1 MQPLSS
7 RVVSVTQLRP
17 LGIGEILDVGITI
30 YRRNFRALLTLVFV
44 VVAPFEILS
53 ALIQASALPDNTFI
67 TDTSAT
73 EPIDIDRDFWLGIA
87 AFGVAGLLSF
97 IAGIIATGACFKA
110 IADGYLGE
118 RADWRPALRYAAR
131 RLHSIIWVTMLGTFI
146 AVIGFIFFIV
156 PGVYL
161 YVCFAVAVP
170 VLLTEGVK
178 GRKALGRSRRLVRG
192 RWWGTFGV
200 VFLGALLVS
209 IVQGALVGLTAIVTT
224 LDTADPTLGSFIFST
239 TATVL
244 ASVISTPL
252 SAAFITVLYFDLRV
266 RKEAFD
272 LQLLAEQ
279 IGVEPGEGA
288 SPAVRFAD
296 QAPRREE
303 LEADDQPPYWPPPPG
318 WKPRSQREADQQ
330 EPQQGPQQGPE

>member
-1 MQPLSS
+1 M
-7 RVVSVTQLRP
+7 SVTQLRP

-53 ALIQASALPDNTFI
+53 ALVQASALPDSTFL
-67 TDTSAT
+67 T
-73 EPIDIDRDFWLGIA
+73 ETTPGETVDIDREFWLGVA
-87 AFGVAGLLSF
+87 AFSAAALLSF

-110 IADGYLGE
+110 VADGYLGE
-118 RADWRPALRYAAR
+118 RAEWRPALAYAAR
-131 RLHSIIWVTMLGTFI
+131 RLHSILWVTIFGTLI
-146 AVIGFIFFIV
+146 AVIGFFFLIV

-170 VLLTEGVK
+170 VLLTEGLK

-200 VFLGALLVS
+200 VFLGAILVS

-224 LDTADPTLGSFIFST
+224 LDTADPTLGSFIFGT

-272 LQLLAEQ
+272 LQLLADQ

-288 SPAVRFAD
+288 SPAIRFAG
-296 QAPRREE
+296 QAPRRED
-303 LEADDQPPYWPPPPG
+303 LDADDQPPYWPPPPG
-318 WKPRSQREADQQ
+318 WKPRSQREAEQQ
-330 EPQQGPQQGPE
+330 EEE

>member
-7 RVVSVTQLRP
+7 GVVSVTQLRP

-44 VVAPFEILS
+44 VVAPFEVLS
-53 ALIQASALPDNTFI
+53 ALVQASALPDNTFI

-73 EPIDIDRDFWLGIA
+73 EPVDIDRDFWLGIA

-97 IAGIIATGACFKA
+97 IAGIVATGACFKA

-118 RADWRPALRYAAR
+118 RADWRPALGYAAR
-131 RLHSIIWVTMLGTFI
+131 RLHSIIWVTFLGTFI
-146 AVIGFIFFIV
+146 AVIGFVFFVV

-209 IVQGALVGLTAIVTT
+209 IVQGALVGLTAIATT

-239 TATVL
+239 TATVV

-252 SAAFITVLYFDLRV
+252 SAAFVTVLYFDLRV

-296 QAPRREE
+296 QAPLREE

-330 EPQQGPQQGPE
+330 EPQQDTE

>member
-1 MQPLSS
+1 
-7 RVVSVTQLRP
+7 VSVTQLRP
-17 LGIGEILDVGITI
+17 LGVGEILDVGITI
-30 YRRNFRALLTLVFV
+30 YRRNFRTLLTLVFV

-53 ALIQASALPDNTFI
+53 ALIQASALPDSTFL
-67 TDTSAT
+67 TDTSTT
-73 EPIDIDRDFWLGIA
+73 EPIDLDRDFWLGVA
-87 AFGVAGLLSF
+87 AFGAAGLLSF

-118 RADWRPALRYAAR
+118 RASWRPALGYAAR
-131 RLHSIIWVTMLGTFI
+131 RFHSILWVTILGTFI
-146 AVIGFIFFIV
+146 ALLGFVFVIV
-156 PGVYL
+156 PGIYL

-200 VFLGALLVS
+200 VVLGAILVG
-209 IVQGALVGLTAIVTT
+209 IVEGALVGLTAFVTT
-224 LDTADPTLGSFIFST
+224 LDTADPTLGSFIFGT

-244 ASVISTPL
+244 ASVLSTPL

-279 IGVEPGEGA
+279 IGVEPGEGT
-288 SPAVRFAD
+288 SPAARSWEDV
-296 QAPRREE
+296 PRRDD
-303 LEADDQPPYWPPPPG
+303 LDSDDQPPYWPPPPG
-318 WKPRSQREADQQ
+318 WKPRSQREAEEREAQQ
-330 EPQQGPQQGPE
+330 ELE